1 MKYKIFLILLFV
13 SIISYNTYGTKDSY
27 ILHQTNV
34 NSNSNIKSSKEREI
48 EVLTFEKVTDSSSI
62 HFKESAQACT
72 NWLLNKDKIQ
82 TILTY
87 SEAIDG
93 HEWHYFY
100 LDLPCYY
107 SGEVM
112 VDSEKASYSIYAG
125 AVSYLKFS
133 DTIIRLGYKK
143 GDFKKYFI
151 EGRQQPEE

>member
-1 MKYKIFLILLFV
+1 MKNKTYLVLFFV
-13 SIISYNTYGTKDSY
+13 FVISFNTYGTK
-27 ILHQTNV
+27 NK
-34 NSNSNIKSSKEREI
+34 NSTKNAKTREI
-48 EVLTFEKVTDSSSI
+48 EVLNLEKITDSSSI

-72 NWLLNKDKIQ
+72 NWLLDKNNIK
-82 TILTY
+82 TILTN

-93 HEWHYFY
+93 HEWHYFF

-112 VDSEKASYSIYAG
+112 VDNEKASYSIYAG

-143 GDFKKYFI
+143 DDFKKYFI
-151 EGRQQPEE
+151 EGRLRPEE

>member
-1 MKYKIFLILLFV
+1 MKNKTYLVLFFV
-13 SIISYNTYGTKDSY
+13 FVISFNTYGTK
-27 ILHQTNV
+27 NK
-34 NSNSNIKSSKEREI
+34 NSTKNAKTREI
-48 EVLTFEKVTDSSSI
+48 EVLNLEKITDSSSI

-72 NWLLNKDKIQ
+72 NWLLDKNKIK
-82 TILTY
+82 TILTN
-87 SEAIDG
+87 SEANDG

-112 VDSEKASYSIYAG
+112 VDNEKASYSIYAG

-143 GDFKKYFI
+143 DDFKKYFI
-151 EGRQQPEE
+151 EGRLRPEE

>member
-1 MKYKIFLILLFV
+1 MKNKTYLVLFFV
-13 SIISYNTYGTKDSY
+13 FVISFNTYGTK
-27 ILHQTNV
+27 NK
-34 NSNSNIKSSKEREI
+34 NSTKNAKTREI
-48 EVLTFEKVTDSSSI
+48 EVLNLEKITDSSSI

-72 NWLLNKDKIQ
+72 NWLLDKNKIK
-82 TILTY
+82 TILTN

-112 VDSEKASYSIYAG
+112 VDNEKASYSIYAG

-143 GDFKKYFI
+143 DDFKKYFI
-151 EGRQQPEE
+151 EGRLRPEE